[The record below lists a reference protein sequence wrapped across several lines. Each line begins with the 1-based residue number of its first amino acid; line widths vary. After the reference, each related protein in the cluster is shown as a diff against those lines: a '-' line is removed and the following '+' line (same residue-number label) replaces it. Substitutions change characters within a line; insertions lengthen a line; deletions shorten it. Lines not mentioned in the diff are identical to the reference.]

1 MEKDIDKI
9 AKYRYTDI
17 DNPRMK
23 EGRKGVFF
31 MSKISVIGAGSVGA
45 TVANDLMIQGVASE
59 IVLIDINKKKAIGEA
74 LDIYQGAPFHSPAI
88 VRSGDYEDAAG
99 SDIVVITCGMARKP
113 GMTRL
118 DLAQTNVN
126 ILKDVA
132 RNVVKYASNAV
143 YVIVS
148 NPVDILTY
156 VFTKISGLPE
166 RQIIGSGTI
175 LDTSRLQSELA
186 KRFHI
191 SPKNVHAHVYGEH
204 GDSSFVPWSLV
215 HIANNHVDAYKESSP
230 DRDRIDWNQD
240 YEDVEQFVKKSGGM
254 IIENKGAT
262 FYAVAMSVC
271 HICKCIFSG
280 AGTALTVST
289 MMHGEYG
296 VSDVC
301 LSVLSLVDRDGVRGK
316 ILNKLTDEEVQKL
329 QRSAEKLK
337 SVIDQI
343 EF

>member
-1 MEKDIDKI
+1 
-9 AKYRYTDI
+9 
-17 DNPRMK
+17 
-23 EGRKGVFF
+23 
-31 MSKISVIGAGSVGA
+31 MSKITVIGAGSVGA

-59 IVLIDINKKKAIGEA
+59 IVLVDINQKKAIGEA
-74 LDIYQGAPFHSPAI
+74 LDIYQAAPFVSPAI
-88 VRSGDYEDAAG
+88 VRPGEYKDAAG

-113 GMTRL
+113 GMSRL

-126 ILKDVA
+126 ILKDVTK
-132 RNVVKYASNAV
+132 NVVPVAPEAV

-166 RQIIGSGTI
+166 RQIIGTGTI

-186 KRFHI
+186 RRFHI

-215 HIANNHVDAYKESSP
+215 HIANNHIDAYKESSP
-230 DRDRIDWNQD
+230 DKDRIQWEGD
-240 YEDVEQFVKKSGGM
+240 YAQVEEFVKKSGGK

-271 HICKCIFSG
+271 HICKAIFAD

-296 VSDVC
+296 IDDVC
-301 LSVLSLVDRDGVRGK
+301 ISTLHLVDRSGVRGR
-316 ILNKLTDEEVQKL
+316 IMNKLTEEENEKL
-329 QRSAEKLK
+329 KMSAEKLK
-337 SVIDQI
+337 SVIAQI
-343 EF
+343 EY

>member
-1 MEKDIDKI
+1 
-9 AKYRYTDI
+9 
-17 DNPRMK
+17 
-23 EGRKGVFF
+23 

-45 TVANDLMIQGVASE
+45 TIANDLMIQGVASE
-59 IVLIDINKKKAIGEA
+59 ILLVDVNKKKALGEA

-88 VRSGDYEDAAG
+88 VRAGEYADAKG
-99 SDIVVITCGMARKP
+99 SDIVIITCGMARKP

-132 RNVVKYASNAV
+132 ANVVQHAPNAI
-143 YVIVS
+143 YIIVS

-166 RQIIGSGTI
+166 NQIIGSGTI

-186 KRFHI
+186 RRFYI

-204 GDSSFVPWSLV
+204 GDSSFVPWSLA
-215 HIANNHVDAYKESSP
+215 HIANNHVDAYKETSP
-230 DRDRIDWNQD
+230 DRDKISWNKD
-240 YEDVEQFVKKSGGM
+240 YEELETFVKKSGGR

-271 HICKCIFSG
+271 HICKCIYSG

-296 VSDVC
+296 VDDIC
-301 LSVLSLVDRDGVRGK
+301 LSVLNLVDRKGVRGK
-316 ILNKLTDEEVQKL
+316 ILNKMTDEEVAKL
-329 QRSAEKLK
+329 QTSADKLK
-337 SVIDQI
+337 SVLAEI
-343 EF
+343 EY

>member
-1 MEKDIDKI
+1 
-9 AKYRYTDI
+9 
-17 DNPRMK
+17 
-23 EGRKGVFF
+23 

-59 IVLIDINKKKAIGEA
+59 IVLVDVNKKKAVGEA
-74 LDIYQGAPFHSPAI
+74 PDIYQGAPFHSPAI
-88 VRSGDYEDAAG
+88 VRSGDYADTAE
-99 SDIVVITCGMARKP
+99 SDIVVITCGIARKP

-132 RNVVKYASNAV
+132 KNVVAVAPNAI

-148 NPVDILTY
+148 NPVDVLTY

-166 RQIIGSGTI
+166 NQIIGSGTI

-186 KRFHI
+186 KRFYI

-204 GDSSFVPWSLV
+204 GDSSFVPWSLA
-215 HIANNHVDAYKESSP
+215 HIANNHIDTYKETSP
-230 DRDRIDWNQD
+230 DKARIEWNQE
-240 YEDVEQFVKKSGGM
+240 YEEVEQFVKKSGGL

-262 FYAVAMSVC
+262 FFAVSMSVC
-271 HICKCIFSG
+271 HICKCIYSG

-296 VSDVC
+296 VEDVC
-301 LSVLSLVDRDGVRGK
+301 LSVLNIVDRDGVRGK
-316 ILNKLTDEEVQKL
+316 ILSTLTEEEIAKL
-329 QRSAEKLK
+329 QASAAKLR

-343 EF
+343 EI

>member
-1 MEKDIDKI
+1 
-9 AKYRYTDI
+9 
-17 DNPRMK
+17 
-23 EGRKGVFF
+23 
-31 MSKISVIGAGSVGA
+31 MSKISVIGAGNVGA
-45 TVANDLMIQGVASE
+45 TIANDLMIQGVASE
-59 IVLIDINKKKAIGEA
+59 IVLVDVNKKRAYGEA

-88 VRSGDYEDAAG
+88 VRAGEYEDAAN
-99 SDIVVITCGMARKP
+99 SDIVIITCGVARKP

-132 RNVVKYASNAV
+132 DSVVQHAPKAIYI
-143 YVIVS
+143 IVS

-166 RQIIGSGTI
+166 NQIIGSGTI

-186 KRFHI
+186 RRFYI

-215 HIANNHVDAYKESSP
+215 HIANNHVDVYKQSSP
-230 DRDRIDWNQD
+230 DADRIKWNRE
-240 YEDVEQFVKKSGGM
+240 YEELEDFVKKSGGR

-262 FYAVAMSVC
+262 FFAVAMSVC

-280 AGTALTVST
+280 ASTALTVST

-296 VSDVC
+296 VDDIC
-301 LSVLSLVDRDGVRGK
+301 LSILNLVDRNGVHGK
-316 ILNKLTDEEVQKL
+316 ILNHLTDEEIAKL
-329 QRSAEKLK
+329 QASANKLK
-337 SVIDQI
+337 EVLAQI
-343 EF
+343 EY

>member
-1 MEKDIDKI
+1 
-9 AKYRYTDI
+9 
-17 DNPRMK
+17 
-23 EGRKGVFF
+23 
-31 MSKISVIGAGSVGA
+31 MSKISVIGAGNVGA
-45 TVANDLMIQGVASE
+45 TIANDLMIQGVASE
-59 IVLIDINKKKAIGEA
+59 ILLIDINGKKAMGEA
-74 LDIYQGAPFHSPAI
+74 LDVYQGAPFHSPAI
-88 VRSGDYEDAAG
+88 VRPGEYKDAAG

-132 RNVVKYASNAV
+132 KNVVPYAPNAI
-143 YVIVS
+143 YIIVS

-156 VFTKISGLPE
+156 VFTKVSGVPE
-166 RQIIGSGTI
+166 NQIIGSGTI
-175 LDTSRLQSELA
+175 LDTSRLQAELA
-186 KRFHI
+186 RRFYI

-215 HIANNHVDAYKESSP
+215 HIANNHVDAYKEASP
-230 DRDRIDWNQD
+230 DKDRITWNKN
-240 YEDVEQFVKKSGGM
+240 YEDVEQYVKKSGGT

-271 HICKCIFSG
+271 HICKCVFAG

-296 VSDVC
+296 VDDVC
-301 LSVLSLVDRDGVRGK
+301 LSTLCMVDRNGVRGK
-316 ILNKLTDEEVQKL
+316 ILTPLTPEETEKFRASAAKL
-329 QRSAEKLK
+329 R

-343 EF
+343 TY

>member
-1 MEKDIDKI
+1 
-9 AKYRYTDI
+9 
-17 DNPRMK
+17 
-23 EGRKGVFF
+23 

-59 IVLIDINKKKAIGEA
+59 IVLIDVKKNKAMGEA

-88 VRSGDYEDAAG
+88 VRSGDYDDAEN
-99 SDIVVITCGMARKP
+99 SDIVVITCGVARKP

-118 DLAQTNVN
+118 DLAKTNVN

-132 RNVVKYASNAV
+132 ANVVPYAPKAI

-156 VFTKISGLPE
+156 VFHKVSGLPE
-166 RQIIGSGTI
+166 NQIIGSGTI

-186 KRFHI
+186 RRFHI

-215 HIANNHVDAYKESSP
+215 HIANNHVDVYKDSSP
-230 DRDRIDWNQD
+230 DKDRINWNSD
-240 YEDVEQFVKKSGGM
+240 YEEVEEFVKKSGAV

-271 HICKCIFSG
+271 HICKCIYAG

-296 VSDVC
+296 VEDVC
-301 LSVLSLVDRDGVRGK
+301 LSTLALVDRKGVRGK
-316 ILNKLTDEEVQKL
+316 ILNKLTDEEKAKL
-329 QRSAEKLK
+329 QLSADKLK
-337 SVIDQI
+337 AVIAQI
-343 EF
+343 EL